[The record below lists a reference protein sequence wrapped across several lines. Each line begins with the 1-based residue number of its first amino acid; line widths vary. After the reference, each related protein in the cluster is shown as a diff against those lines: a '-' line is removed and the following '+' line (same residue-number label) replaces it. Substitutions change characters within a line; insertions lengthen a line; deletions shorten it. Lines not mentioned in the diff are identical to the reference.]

1 MVLVGQLYGTMCIL
15 GVILVVLCPLCA
27 CSECQSIANTGLFE
41 VQIPQKQSWAQFT
54 KNFTTDDMKPGR
66 SWCVGKRHFHTNY

>member
-1 MVLVGQLYGTMCIL
+1 MMHIL

-27 CSECQSIANTGLFE
+27 YSECQSIANKGLFE

-54 KNFTTDDMKPGR
+54 KYFTTIDMKPGR
-66 SWCVGKRHFHTNY
+66 SWCAIKRPSHTNY